1 MMKITI
7 PKYSL
12 GEELVSAISHG
23 IGALLGI
30 AALVLSVV
38 FSKSAISIVSCAIYG
53 TTLIILYTISC
64 LYHSFSPNIGAKKV
78 FRVLD
83 HSSIYLLIFG
93 TYMPY
98 LLVLIGGIKG
108 WVIWGLML
116 AFTILGILLNV
127 INLEK
132 YKKISMILYL
142 FMGWMIIFSIKDVV
156 IGLGFM
162 GTLYLL
168 LGGIFYTVGAILYK
182 LGKRVKYMHSLW
194 HFFVIGASIFQFFSI
209 FLYVIR

>member
-1 MMKITI
+1 MKKIEI
-7 PKYSL
+7 PKYTL
-12 GEELVSAISHG
+12 GEELMSAITHG

-30 AALVLSVV
+30 AALVLSIV
-38 FSKSAISIVSCAIYG
+38 FSKTPISIVSCSIYG
-53 TTLIILYTISC
+53 ATLIILYTISC
-64 LYHSFSPNIGAKKV
+64 LYHSFSPNIGAKKI

-83 HSSIYLLIFG
+83 HSSIFLLIFG

-108 WVIWGLML
+108 WVIWGIML
-116 AFTILGILLNV
+116 LLTILGILLNS

-142 FMGWMIIFSIKDVV
+142 FMGWMIIFSIKDV
-156 IGLGFM
+156 IISLGFL

-168 LGGIFYTVGAILYK
+168 IGGILYTVGAIVYK
-182 LGKRVKYMHSLW
+182 FGKRIKYMHPVW
-194 HFFVIGASIFQFFSI
+194 HFFVLGASVFQFFSI